1 MICQLIKA
9 KVASI
14 LLATFFCVFTYA
26 QEAEFL
32 YQRDFSKVS
41 IVLQPALQTGNLSQ
55 NYDHSTYPSL
65 DFKDSFSFQFG
76 FYFNFAQ
83 AGNFN
88 FKTGVIA
95 KPFKSYFDI
104 NIKNEDLGVS
114 EQMDFSSVLKGVDP
128 LNTYMFS
135 IPFKPEY
142 FLKLNEKLN
151 AVFGLGVNLNLTLG
165 EEDVYVSF
173 DLPNE
178 GGTEVNR
185 IFNSVIETTS
195 ITISGEMS
203 IGVNYDFD
211 FALVQVAL
219 FYNDNLFRTAEGRYV
234 IGNLDEAEN
243 LQGIENKEGFF
254 DVQGDY
260 YGVSFLLT
268 PKKSWFKRK
277 KDD

>member
-1 MICQLIKA
+1 MIKA

-14 LLATFFCVFTYA
+14 LLATFFCVFSYS
-26 QEAEFL
+26 QEAELL

-41 IVLQPALQTGNLSQ
+41 IVFQPAFQTGNLSQ

-65 DFKDSFSFQFG
+65 GFKDSFSFQFG

-114 EQMDFSSVLKGVDP
+114 EQMDYSSVLKGLDP

-142 FLKLNEKLN
+142 FLRVNEKLN

-165 EEDVYVSF
+165 EDDIYMSF
-173 DLPNE
+173 NLPSE
-178 GGTEVNR
+178 GGTESNR

-195 ITISGEMS
+195 ITLSGELS
-203 IGVNYDFD
+203 IGINYDFD

-219 FYNDNLFRTAEGRYV
+219 FYNDNLFRTAEGWYV
-234 IGNLDEAEN
+234 IEN

-277 KDD
+277 NDN